1 VPTGSGPAPGAPH
14 HLHPP
19 CRQPVGRQ
27 APPPPAPAGPGRLRP
42 GRLAGRQPGHAD
54 LPVRTGLPVPAAA
67 GAGHLG
73 PRRGRQA
80 TLPRLRPSAGV
91 LARIIVDGRLAPA
104 NLSDL
109 AVGEEL
115 LAGVVGWTLA
125 DGNYGSPGWPS
136 SCRGKEGGCCPHLG
150 QRRWRRRPPSWLI
163 GKRRWVETVIGQLT
177 SRYTSSGS
185 GARDAWHLWS
195 RWLRRLLSHP
205 MAVLPCQRAVL
216 GSLRFADLLTS

>member
-1 VPTGSGPAPGAPH
+1 M
-14 HLHPP
+14 
-19 CRQPVGRQ
+19 
-27 APPPPAPAGPGRLRP
+27 
-42 GRLAGRQPGHAD
+42 
-54 LPVRTGLPVPAAA
+54 
-67 GAGHLG
+67 
-73 PRRGRQA
+73 
-80 TLPRLRPSAGV
+80 
-91 LARIIVDGRLAPA
+91 IVDGRLAPA

-136 SCRGKEGGCCPHLG
+136 SCRGKEGGCCPHPRATPLAAAAAAVLADWQAPLG
-150 QRRWRRRPPSWLI
+150 RDGHRPVDQPLYL
-163 GKRRWVETVIGQLT
+163 KRVW
-177 SRYTSSGS
+177 
-185 GARDAWHLWS
+185 ARDAWHLWS